1 MKYEGLIFTLEDG
14 KDYMVIETIEIEGDT
29 YAYFTNDN
37 NEVDSFFGKI
47 TNKDY
52 DFHIE
57 SISSLEFSEKV
68 LPGFIAKNYGN

>member
-1 MKYEGLIFTLEDG
+1 MKYEGMIFTLEDG
-14 KDYMVIETIEIEGDT
+14 KDYMVIETVEIDGNT

-57 SISSLEFSEKV
+57 NISSSEFSEKV